1 MDSFISHKEALPSL
15 FTSLLQIKSP
25 SEGRG
30 VQGSPFVYIHFQN
43 LIAWKSLFIL
53 LIMYG
58 KNQIL
63 ESLRKKAS
71 EIREWLME
79 HSSPDTSAE
88 EFCKVAN
95 DYAIICTKI

>member
-1 MDSFISHKEALPSL
+1 
-15 FTSLLQIKSP
+15 
-25 SEGRG
+25 

-43 LIAWKSLFIL
+43 LIAWKSLFIQ

-79 HSSPDTSAE
+79 HTSTDTSAE
-88 EFCKVAN
+88 EFSKVAN
-95 DYAIICTKI
+95 DYAIICTRIYVVEKQW